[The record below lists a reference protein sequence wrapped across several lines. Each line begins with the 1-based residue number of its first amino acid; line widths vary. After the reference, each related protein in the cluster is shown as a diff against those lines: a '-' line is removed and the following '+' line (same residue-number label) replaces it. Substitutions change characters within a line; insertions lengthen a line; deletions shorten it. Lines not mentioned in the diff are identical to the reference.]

1 MKEHIYTIPIT
12 EALVENCGCILCT
25 IEKKLENDALEY
37 FLGPSLM
44 EPDGRELTNKNGFCK
59 KHFDA
64 MLTRN
69 NRLGLALM
77 LETHLG
83 EIAKNIEPKKKGG
96 MFSKES
102 AASLT
107 ADGIYAIT
115 DACALCDKVAEQMRA
130 VANNLA
136 YLWGREDEFKN
147 KFEASNGL
155 CLKHT
160 ALAIEMSNGAI
171 GGKAREEYIETL
183 IDMQKDKLNKLS
195 QDVHAFTLSFDY
207 RNAGKKL
214 TDDEVNSVA
223 NAIKHLTEY

>member
-12 EALVENCGCILCT
+12 EALSENCGCVLCT
-25 IEKKLENDALEY
+25 IEKKLEEDALSY

-44 EPDGRELTNKNGFCK
+44 EPDGREITNKKGFCK
-59 KHFDA
+59 SHLDA
-64 MLTRN
+64 MMTRN

-83 EIAKNIEPKKKGG
+83 EIVNSLEIKKKGG

-102 AASLT
+102 TEKLT
-107 ADGIYAIT
+107 ADSIYDVT
-115 DACALCDKVAEQMRA
+115 DACAICDKISAQMKA

-136 YLWGREDEFKN
+136 YLWGKEAEFRN
-147 KFEASNGL
+147 KFEVSNGL

-160 ALAIEMSNGAI
+160 ALAIEQSSAI
-171 GGKAREEYIETL
+171 GGKAREEYIEKL
-183 IDMQKDKLNKLS
+183 INMQKEKLNKLS
-195 QDVHAFTLSFDY
+195 ENVHAFTLSFDY

-214 TDDEVNSVA
+214 TDDEVNSVL
-223 NAIKHLTEY
+223 NSSNELNGY